1 MVNVMRK
8 LTYIV
13 LIFLN
18 ASVAFAQKTD
28 SLASVKV
35 KTKNINGTMMTS
47 AKDIV
52 ENTSLSPEFT
62 KLDSIIK
69 AADLVDNFKSG
80 TITFFAPTNKAF
92 DMLAHGVLDTLLRP
106 AHKAD
111 LVNLLNYHTVPGKV
125 SSKDLERQIKAG
137 NGQATLTTISGG
149 TLTARINENR
159 NIVLTD
165 ENGVQ
170 SVITRL
176 DIEQSNGMLFIVNA
190 VLLPKAKQ

>member
-1 MVNVMRK
+1 MRK

-13 LIFLN
+13 LILLN
-18 ASVAFAQKTD
+18 TSVAFAQKAD

-35 KTKNINGTMMTS
+35 KTKNIDGTIMTS
-47 AKDIV
+47 AKDII
-52 ENTSLSPEFT
+52 ENLSLSPEFT

-69 AADLVDNFKSG
+69 AADLVDSFKSG
-80 TITFFAPTNKAF
+80 TITFFAPNNKAF
-92 DMLAHGVLDTLLRP
+92 DKLAPGMLDTLLLP
-106 AHKAD
+106 AHKAA
-111 LVNLLNYHTVPGKV
+111 LVNLLNYHAVSGKIT
-125 SSKDLERQIKAG
+125 SKDLERQIKAG

-149 TLTARINENR
+149 ILTARINENR
-159 NIVLTD
+159 NIMLTD
-165 ENGVQ
+165 ENGGQ

>member
-1 MVNVMRK
+1 MVNVMKK
-8 LTYIV
+8 LIYIV

-18 ASVAFAQKTD
+18 ASVAFAQKAD

-35 KTKNINGTMMTS
+35 KTKNIDGTVMTS
-47 AKDIV
+47 AKDII
-52 ENTSLSPEFT
+52 ENISLSPEFT
-62 KLDSIIK
+62 KLDSVIK
-69 AADLVDNFKSG
+69 AADLVDSFKSG
-80 TITFFAPTNKAF
+80 TITFFAPNNKAF
-92 DMLAHGVLDTLLRP
+92 DKLAPGMLDTLLRP

-111 LVNLLNYHTVPGKV
+111 LVNLLNYHAVSGKIA
-125 SSKDLERQIKAG
+125 SKDLERQIKAG

-149 TLTARINENR
+149 VLTARINENR

-165 ENGVQ
+165 ENGDQ

-190 VLLPKAKQ
+190 VLLLKAKQ